1 MWEESY
7 NRLLPRVELLKFF
20 AEYLAGN
27 LCAPVTAS
35 LDDFASKGINIGSVE
50 NSSRALTRSFFF
62 WGEVN
67 QFVVFSLKRG
77 THTDCNN
84 ELAYGFALI

>member
-1 MWEESY
+1 VWEESY

-35 LDDFASKGINIGSVE
+35 LDDFASRGINIGGVE
-50 NSSRALTRSFFF
+50 KFIKSFDLVIFFLGRS
-62 WGEVN
+62 
-67 QFVVFSLKRG
+67 Q
-77 THTDCNN
+77 
-84 ELAYGFALI
+84 